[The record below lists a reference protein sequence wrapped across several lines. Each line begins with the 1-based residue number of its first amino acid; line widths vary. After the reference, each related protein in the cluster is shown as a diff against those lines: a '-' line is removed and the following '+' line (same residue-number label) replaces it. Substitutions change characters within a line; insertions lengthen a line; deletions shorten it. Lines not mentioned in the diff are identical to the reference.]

1 MVSSEGRDKNVSD
14 ASDADPEKL
23 MTVREV
29 AQALRLSK
37 MTVYR
42 LIHEGQLAA
51 IQQDGRFRVPRE
63 SVRALLRA
71 GAQGNWTVQLPEPGA

>member
-1 MVSSEGRDKNVSD
+1 MVSSEGRDRNVSG
-14 ASDADPEKL
+14 ASDSEPEKL

-42 LIHEGQLAA
+42 LIHEGELSAV
-51 IQQDGRFRVPRE
+51 QQDGRFRVPR
-63 SVRALLRA
+63 SAVRDLLRA
-71 GAQGNWTVQLPEPGA
+71 GAHGNWTFQLPEPGA